1 MQQTVIN
8 FVTALTTIYTLL
20 IIVYI
25 LMSWLQLPY
34 NPVVAALRRFLHDT
48 VEPYLNIFRR
58 MIPPIG
64 MFDISPI
71 VALIVLGVIR
81 EVVVSLIVSFG

>member
-81 EVVVSLIVSFG
+81 EIVVSLIVSFG

>member
-1 MQQTVIN
+1 MQQTAIN

-71 VALIVLGVIR
+71 IALIVLGVLR
-81 EVVVSLIVSFG
+81 EIIVNLIVSFG

>member
-1 MQQTVIN
+1 MQQTAIN
-8 FVTALTTIYTLL
+8 FVNALTTVYTLL

-48 VEPYLNIFRR
+48 VEPYLGIFRR
-58 MIPPIG
+58 IIPPIG

-71 VALIVLGVIR
+71 VALICLGVIDQI
-81 EVVVSLIVSFG
+81 VVTLIRDFA

>member
-1 MQQTVIN
+1 MQQTAIH
-8 FVTALTTIYTLL
+8 FVTALTTVYTLL

-25 LMSWLQLPY
+25 LMSWLQLPW
-34 NPVVAALRRFLHDT
+34 NPVIGALRKFLHDT

-58 MIPPIG
+58 LIPPIG

-71 VALIVLGVIR
+71 VALIVLGVIDQI
-81 EVVVSLIVSFG
+81 VVNLISSFG

>member
-71 VALIVLGVIR
+71 VALIVLGVLR
-81 EVVVSLIVSFG
+81 EVIVSLIVSFG